1 MDEFQKKVLNNLE
14 ELKIKVAVIESKVNG
29 DLQTTKEKADEAYIT
44 ANQNKE
50 NIAKIEDKIKWI
62 TRTIAAAIIT
72 SLIGLAF
79 AFIKIK

>member
-50 NIAKIEDKIKWI
+50 NIA
-62 TRTIAAAIIT
+62 R
-72 SLIGLAF
+72 
-79 AFIKIK
+79 